1 VNQAAIALTLATLV
15 TQALPPAAA
24 LEPKWQRTPD
34 QPGADPGSRFWQPVP
49 ADQQPGRALRWQAT
63 PQPDAASHSGAGEP
77 TGPMPLSWQ
86 PVPPGEVIDPA
97 KEIEAAELARAQ
109 AEETKLPPPILVGPY
124 IGGALPNAYTAS
136 AGDWWAALSAGTP
149 GKLRGGVVDGSASVG
164 IGLGNAFK
172 TVSVGLTWNVGSIN
186 YLNANGG
193 FDVAISRVLVTSP
206 AFELAVS
213 GGYMNF
219 AEYGNESGTWF
230 PNLYGVVSASTV
242 LRRRNPFKQLLTVS
256 AGIGGNNFAY
266 LGPDFRGP
274 STGYFAAVG
283 LELTPQLGA
292 SAGLSGRG
300 ANLALS
306 YAPFPRSL
314 PVSVNLVAAD
324 IFNSSP
330 YGTVGI
336 LSIAFGGNLFKQ
348 GRYSFW

>member
-1 VNQAAIALTLATLV
+1 MNQAANTLTLAVLAAQTLSG
-15 TQALPPAAA
+15 AAA
-24 LEPKWQRTPD
+24 LALEWHPGPGQPEPIATP
-34 QPGADPGSRFWQPVP
+34 GLWQPVP
-49 ADQQPGRALRWQAT
+49 AHEQPGRPLRWQPT
-63 PQPDAASHSGAGEP
+63 PQQAASAQSTAAEP
-77 TGPMPLSWQ
+77 APPSPLSWQ

-109 AEETKLPPPILVGPY
+109 EDDTKLPPPILVGPY
-124 IGGALPNAYTAS
+124 IGGGLPSAYTAS

-206 AFELAVS
+206 AFELALS

-300 ANLALS
+300 TNIALS

-314 PVSVNLVAAD
+314 PVTINLMAAD
-324 IFNSSP
+324 VFNSSP
-330 YGTVGI
+330 YGTIGI
-336 LSIAFGGNLFKQ
+336 LSVAFGGNLYKQ